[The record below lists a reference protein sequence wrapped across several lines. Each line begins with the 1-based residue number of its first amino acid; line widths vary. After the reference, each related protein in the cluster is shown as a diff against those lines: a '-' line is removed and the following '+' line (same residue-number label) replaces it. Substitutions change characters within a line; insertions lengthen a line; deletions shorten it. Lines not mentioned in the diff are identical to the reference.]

1 MSMVDGVFVGTWF
14 VVWAVDKEESVHD
27 AVVYLAA
34 GSRDTLLQAALP
46 LGATGG
52 RHHRLVVDLV
62 NHDVPLA

>member
-1 MSMVDGVFVGTWF
+1 MSMVDIVSVGAWF
-14 VVWAVDKEESVHD
+14 VVWAVDKEELVHD

-34 GSRDTLLQAALP
+34 GSRDTLLQAALS
-46 LGATGG
+46 LGAVGG